1 LAAVERWHLPSV
13 QASGRRNPRVLFSR
27 TEARG
32 VLIDLQ
38 AGEELGDHRVRESAL
53 VYVVSGRVRVE
64 SEGSS
69 CECEAGSLLL
79 FPAGETR
86 RVTAE
91 SDGRILL
98 LLAPWPGAGHY
109 TDDERVDP
117 ERMPADA
124 AEPPITA

>member
-1 LAAVERWHLPSV
+1 M
-13 QASGRRNPRVLFSR
+13 
-27 TEARG
+27 
-32 VLIDLQ
+32 LIDLQ